1 MSFTS
6 SLSMAAPQ
14 VAVVSTS
21 GRGMT
26 PEEVVDLAM
35 GKIMHVADTAP
46 PEIAVQ
52 ANAFKDR
59 LRAVVLHYMKQ
70 AVASDRTTVYNALTD
85 AGHPELAE
93 LIRRL

>member
-1 MSFTS
+1 MSWTDAIG
-6 SLSMAAPQ
+6 MGTPQ
-14 VAVVSTS
+14 VSVISTS

-26 PEEVVDLAM
+26 PDEVADLAM

-46 PEIAVQ
+46 PEIAMQ
-52 ANAFKDR
+52 AKAFKDR
-59 LRAVVLHYMKQ
+59 LRTVVVHYMKQ

>member
-1 MSFTS
+1 MSMTDALGGGTPLVS
-6 SLSMAAPQ
+6 
-14 VAVVSTS
+14 VISTS

-26 PEEVVDLAM
+26 PEEVADLAM
-35 GKIMHVADTAP
+35 SKIIHVADTAP
-46 PEIAVQ
+46 PEIAAQ
-52 ANAFKDR
+52 AKAFKDR
-59 LRAVVLHYMKQ
+59 LRAVVIYYMKQ

>member
-1 MSFTS
+1 MSWTDT
-6 SLSMAAPQ
+6 LGAGMPQ
-14 VAVVSTS
+14 VSIVATN

-26 PEEVVDLAM
+26 PEEVAELAM

-46 PEIAVQ
+46 PEIAMQ

-59 LRAVVLHYMKQ
+59 LRTVVIHYMKQ

>member
-1 MSFTS
+1 MSWTDTIG
-6 SLSMAAPQ
+6 MGTPQ
-14 VAVVSTS
+14 VSVISTS

-26 PEEVVDLAM
+26 PDEVADLAM

-52 ANAFKDR
+52 AKAFKDR
-59 LRAVVLHYMKQ
+59 LRTVVVHYMKQ